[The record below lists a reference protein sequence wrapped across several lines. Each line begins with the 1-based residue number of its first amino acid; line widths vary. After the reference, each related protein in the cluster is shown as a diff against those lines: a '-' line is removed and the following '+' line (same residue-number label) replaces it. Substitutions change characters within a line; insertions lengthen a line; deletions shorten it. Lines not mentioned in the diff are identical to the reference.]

1 MSVIE
6 RRRPRLL
13 RALGALV
20 AIAFL
25 AIVAVWLADVLSPS
39 TTVER
44 TFTMAPAASR
54 LTIETTTGAVRLT
67 STHEHAVRV
76 HRSVTHGWREAVIEE
91 RSDGSAATLRG
102 TCPAVFARGCTVE
115 YDIAVPDG
123 FTVDVRS
130 GSGDVDI
137 RGIRVQHLRTDVSS
151 ARTTLVDV
159 AGPLELRSSS
169 GSLTAMRLNSAD
181 VKAEVSSGST
191 SLDFATAPSAVTV
204 SASSG
209 NVTLRLPNDGP
220 YRVRAET
227 SSGNKQIGVP
237 DHCTSSR
244 AVTVTANS
252 GSIAVLPR

>member
-6 RRRPRLL
+6 RRRPGVL
-13 RALGALV
+13 RALRVLLAL
-20 AIAFL
+20 AFL
-25 AIVAVWLADVLSPS
+25 VTFAVWLGDFLSPS
-39 TTVER
+39 TTAER
-44 TFTMAPAASR
+44 TFTMTPVSSR

-76 HRSVTHGWREAVIEE
+76 HRKAIHGWREPVIEE
-91 RSDGSAATLRG
+91 RLDGSAATLRG
-102 TCPAVFARGCTVE
+102 TCPAVFARGCTVD

-130 GSGDVDI
+130 GSGELDI

-151 ARTTLVDV
+151 ARTSLVDV
-159 AGPLELRSSS
+159 AGPMELRSSS
-169 GSLTAMRLNSAD
+169 GSVTAMRLNSAD

-209 NVTLRLPNDGP
+209 NVTLRLPVDGP

-227 SSGNKQIGVP
+227 SSGTKQIGVP
-237 DHCTSSR
+237 DHCTSPR

-252 GSIAVLPR
+252 GNIAVLPL